1 MKRNV
6 LLVAWVVVAAVVVA
20 TIGRGAEEKKDHPA
34 GVEHVVVCWLKKPGD
49 AEGRGKVIDGTNALR
64 QIPGVRGVKVGVML
78 PGDRPVVDS
87 TYDVAMVISFDD
99 RKSLG
104 EYVNHPV
111 HQKLVK
117 EVIQPLVEKYRV
129 YDFEAR

>member
-6 LLVAWVVVAAVVVA
+6 LLVAWVVVAAIVVA
-20 TIGRGAEEKKDHPA
+20 TMGRGAEEKKTA
-34 GVEHVVVCWLKKPGD
+34 TRGVEHVVVCWLKNHGD
-49 AEGRGKVIDGTNALR
+49 IDARQRVVEGTKGLR
-64 QIPGVRGVKVGVML
+64 DIPGVRGVKVGVML

-99 RKSLG
+99 RKALG
-104 EYVNHPV
+104 EYVNHPI

-117 EVIQPLVEKYRV
+117 EVIAPLVEKYRV
-129 YDFEAR
+129 YDFEAE